1 MFIGVASVWM
11 GTHFG
16 PGVASGTQLNQYYVG
31 FGIPGIV
38 MTLVAMA
45 LLGFALYCSMEFSR
59 IYHAYDYESWVTKLF
74 GNKYVVILFDISFF
88 VTIISARGRQPQRDC
103 HPASGL
109 LGHQLL
115 GGRRHS
121 HSRLHAAVRLRR
133 GAGAQE
139 LGLHDV
145 RRRGRAAAHHGAGH
159 RRRRRDL
166 KGAVENQAANLGAD
180 MSASNWLKALWQA
193 IIYGSFQATIVA
205 NIASVADT
213 LPDRRES
220 RRSAITGYIANTGLL
235 LILCMMLF
243 SFTNV
248 YKVTEEALPFY
259 SILARLNMGWLTTVY
274 IIVVF
279 IAVISTVVGFAFA
292 GVARFGKY
300 YRPQGKK
307 QLAHP
312 VRDAAFVLVLLAAC
326 AAISQVGIYEP
337 RQVRLLAP
345 RLHQPLRYHPARP
358 DTRRPQ
364 DKQEVPQGAQHRRPG
379 HRLITKCFT
388 SQICSKRESPPAS
401 SGGLF
406 ARRA

>member
-1 MFIGVASVWM
+1 MENTKKKGLPVFIGVASVWM

-31 FGIPGIV
+31 FGLPGII

-88 VTIISARGRQPQRDC
+88 VTIISAAGGSLN
-103 HPASGL
+103 AIA
-109 LGHQLL
+109 QLL
-115 GGRRHS
+115 QDFWGFNYWVGVGLVIVVSMLLCAFGAELVRKS
-121 HSRLHAAVRLRR
+121 SAYMMFVVVGVLLLIMALVIAA
-133 GAGAQE
+133 GDA
-139 LGLHDV
+139 
-145 RRRGRAAAHHGAGH
+145 
-159 RRRRRDL
+159 DL

-220 RRSAITGYIANTGLL
+220 KRAAITGYIANTGLL
-235 LILCMMLF
+235 LVLCMMLF

-248 YKVTEEALPFY
+248 YDVTAEALPFY
-259 SILARLNMGWLTTVY
+259 SILARLGMGWLTTVY

-326 AAISQVGIYEP
+326 AAISQVGIMNLVKYGYS
-337 RQVRLLAP
+337 LLGYINLFVIILPALILGGRKISKKYLKEHNIDAP
-345 RLHQPLRYHPARP
+345 G
-358 DTRRPQ
+358 
-364 DKQEVPQGAQHRRPG
+364 V
-379 HRLITKCFT
+379 
-388 SQICSKRESPPAS
+388 
-401 SGGLF
+401 
-406 ARRA
+406 

>member
-1 MFIGVASVWM
+1 MENTKKKGLPVFIGVASVWM

-88 VTIISARGRQPQRDC
+88 VTIISAAGGSLN
-103 HPASGL
+103 AIATL
-109 LGHQLL
+109 LQDFWGINYWVGVGIVIVVSMLL
-115 GGRRHS
+115 CAFGAELVRKSSAYMMFVVVGV
-121 HSRLHAAVRLRR
+121 LLLIMALVIAA
-133 GAGAQE
+133 GDA
-139 LGLHDV
+139 
-145 RRRGRAAAHHGAGH
+145 
-159 RRRRRDL
+159 DL

-220 RRSAITGYIANTGLL
+220 RRAAITGYIANTGLL
-235 LILCMMLF
+235 LVLCMMLF

-248 YKVTEEALPFY
+248 YAVTNEALPFY

-300 YRPQGKK
+300 YRPTGSKH
-307 QLAHP
+307 LAHP
-312 VRDAAFVLVLLAAC
+312 LRDALFVLVLLAAC
-326 AAISQVGIYEP
+326 AAISQVGIMNLVKYGYS
-337 RQVRLLAP
+337 LLGYINLFVIILPALILGGRKISKKYLKEHNIDAP
-345 RLHQPLRYHPARP
+345 GI
-358 DTRRPQ
+358 D
-364 DKQEVPQGAQHRRPG
+364 
-379 HRLITKCFT
+379 
-388 SQICSKRESPPAS
+388 
-401 SGGLF
+401 
-406 ARRA
+406 

>member
-1 MFIGVASVWM
+1 MENTKKKGLPVFIGVASVWM

-31 FGIPGIV
+31 FGIPGII
-38 MTLVAMA
+38 MALVAMA

-59 IYHAYDYESWVTKLF
+59 IYKAYDYESWVTKLF
-74 GNKYVVILFDISFF
+74 NNKYVVILFDVSFF
-88 VTIISARGRQPQRDC
+88 VTIISAAGGSLN
-103 HPASGL
+103 AIATL
-109 LGHQLL
+109 LQDFWGINYWVGVGIVIVVSMLL
-115 GGRRHS
+115 CAFGAELVRKSSAYMMFVVVGV
-121 HSRLHAAVRLRR
+121 LLLIMALVIAA
-133 GAGAQE
+133 GDA
-139 LGLHDV
+139 
-145 RRRGRAAAHHGAGH
+145 
-159 RRRRRDL
+159 DL

-220 RRSAITGYIANTGLL
+220 RRAAITGYIANTGLL
-235 LILCMMLF
+235 LVLCMMLF

-248 YKVTEEALPFY
+248 YAVTNEDLPFY

-300 YRPQGKK
+300 YRPAGKK
-307 QLAHP
+307 HLAHP
-312 VRDAAFVLVLLAAC
+312 LRDALFVLVLLAAC
-326 AAISQVGIYEP
+326 AAISQVGIMNIVKYGY
-337 RQVRLLAP
+337 QLLGYINLFVIVLPALIIGGRKISKKYLKEHNIDAP
-345 RLHQPLRYHPARP
+345 GI
-358 DTRRPQ
+358 D
-364 DKQEVPQGAQHRRPG
+364 
-379 HRLITKCFT
+379 
-388 SQICSKRESPPAS
+388 
-401 SGGLF
+401 
-406 ARRA
+406 

>member
-1 MFIGVASVWM
+1 MENTKKKGLPVFIGVASVWM

-88 VTIISARGRQPQRDC
+88 VTIISAAGGSLN
-103 HPASGL
+103 AIATL
-109 LGHQLL
+109 LQDFWGINYWVGVGIVIVVSMLL
-115 GGRRHS
+115 CAFGAELVRKSSAYMMFVVVGV
-121 HSRLHAAVRLRR
+121 LLLIMALVIAA
-133 GAGAQE
+133 GDA
-139 LGLHDV
+139 
-145 RRRGRAAAHHGAGH
+145 
-159 RRRRRDL
+159 DL

-220 RRSAITGYIANTGLL
+220 RRAAITGYIANTGLL
-235 LILCMMLF
+235 LVLCMMLF

-248 YKVTEEALPFY
+248 YAVTNEDLPFY

-300 YRPQGKK
+300 YRPAGKK
-307 QLAHP
+307 HLAHP
-312 VRDAAFVLVLLAAC
+312 LRDALFVLVLLAAC
-326 AAISQVGIYEP
+326 AAISQVGIMNIVKYGY
-337 RQVRLLAP
+337 QLLGYINLFVIVLPALIIGGRKISKKYLKEHNIDAP
-345 RLHQPLRYHPARP
+345 GI
-358 DTRRPQ
+358 D
-364 DKQEVPQGAQHRRPG
+364 
-379 HRLITKCFT
+379 
-388 SQICSKRESPPAS
+388 
-401 SGGLF
+401 
-406 ARRA
+406 

>member
-1 MFIGVASVWM
+1 MENTKKKGLPVFIGVASVWM

-31 FGIPGIV
+31 FGIPGII

-59 IYHAYDYESWVTKLF
+59 IYKAYDYESWVTKLF
-74 GNKYVVILFDISFF
+74 NNKYVVILFDVSFF
-88 VTIISARGRQPQRDC
+88 VTIISAAGGSLN
-103 HPASGL
+103 AIATL
-109 LGHQLL
+109 LQDFWGINYWVGVGIVIVVSMLL
-115 GGRRHS
+115 CAFGAELVRKSSAYMMFVVVGV
-121 HSRLHAAVRLRR
+121 LLLIMALVIAA
-133 GAGAQE
+133 GDA
-139 LGLHDV
+139 
-145 RRRGRAAAHHGAGH
+145 
-159 RRRRRDL
+159 DL

-220 RRSAITGYIANTGLL
+220 RRAAITGYIANTGLL
-235 LILCMMLF
+235 LVLCMMLF

-248 YKVTEEALPFY
+248 YAVTNEALPFY
-259 SILARLNMGWLTTVY
+259 SILARLNMSWLTVVY

-300 YRPQGKK
+300 YRPTGKK
-307 QLAHP
+307 HLAHP
-312 VRDAAFVLVLLAAC
+312 LRDALFVLVLLAAC
-326 AAISQVGIYEP
+326 AAISQVGIMNLVKYGYS
-337 RQVRLLAP
+337 LLGYINLFVIILPALIIGGRKISKKYLKEHNIDAP
-345 RLHQPLRYHPARP
+345 GI
-358 DTRRPQ
+358 D
-364 DKQEVPQGAQHRRPG
+364 
-379 HRLITKCFT
+379 
-388 SQICSKRESPPAS
+388 
-401 SGGLF
+401 
-406 ARRA
+406 

>member
-1 MFIGVASVWM
+1 MENTKKKGLPVFIGVASVWM

-88 VTIISARGRQPQRDC
+88 VTIISAAGGSLN
-103 HPASGL
+103 AIATL
-109 LGHQLL
+109 LQDFWGINYWVGVGIVIVVSMLL
-115 GGRRHS
+115 CAFGAELVRKSSAYMMFVVVGV
-121 HSRLHAAVRLRR
+121 LLLIMALVIAA
-133 GAGAQE
+133 GDA
-139 LGLHDV
+139 
-145 RRRGRAAAHHGAGH
+145 
-159 RRRRRDL
+159 DL

-220 RRSAITGYIANTGLL
+220 RRAAITGYIANTGLL
-235 LILCMMLF
+235 LVLCMMLF

-248 YKVTEEALPFY
+248 YAVTNEALPFY
-259 SILARLNMGWLTTVY
+259 SILARLNMSWLTVVY

-300 YRPQGKK
+300 YRPTGKK
-307 QLAHP
+307 HLAHP
-312 VRDAAFVLVLLAAC
+312 LRDALFVLVLLAAC
-326 AAISQVGIYEP
+326 AAISQVGIMNLVKYGYS
-337 RQVRLLAP
+337 LLGYINLFVIILPALIIGGRKISKKYLKEHNIDAP
-345 RLHQPLRYHPARP
+345 GI
-358 DTRRPQ
+358 D
-364 DKQEVPQGAQHRRPG
+364 
-379 HRLITKCFT
+379 
-388 SQICSKRESPPAS
+388 
-401 SGGLF
+401 
-406 ARRA
+406 

>member
-1 MFIGVASVWM
+1 MENTKKKGLPVFIGVASVWM

-31 FGIPGIV
+31 FGIPGII

-59 IYHAYDYESWVTKLF
+59 IYKAYDYESWVTKLF
-74 GNKYVVILFDISFF
+74 NNKYVVILFDVSFF
-88 VTIISARGRQPQRDC
+88 VTIISAAGGSLN
-103 HPASGL
+103 AIATL
-109 LGHQLL
+109 LQDFWGINYWVGVGIVIVVSMLL
-115 GGRRHS
+115 CAFGAELVRKSSAYMMFVVVGV
-121 HSRLHAAVRLRR
+121 LLLIMALVIAA
-133 GAGAQE
+133 GDA
-139 LGLHDV
+139 
-145 RRRGRAAAHHGAGH
+145 
-159 RRRRRDL
+159 DL

-220 RRSAITGYIANTGLL
+220 RRAAITGYIANTGLL
-235 LILCMMLF
+235 LVLCMMLF

-248 YKVTEEALPFY
+248 YAVTNEDLPFY

-300 YRPQGKK
+300 YRPAGKK
-307 QLAHP
+307 HLAHP
-312 VRDAAFVLVLLAAC
+312 LRDALFVLVLLAAC
-326 AAISQVGIYEP
+326 AAISQVGIMNLVKYGY
-337 RQVRLLAP
+337 QLLGYINLFVIVLPALIIGGRKISKKYLKEHNIDAP
-345 RLHQPLRYHPARP
+345 GI
-358 DTRRPQ
+358 D
-364 DKQEVPQGAQHRRPG
+364 
-379 HRLITKCFT
+379 
-388 SQICSKRESPPAS
+388 
-401 SGGLF
+401 
-406 ARRA
+406 

>member
-1 MFIGVASVWM
+1 MENTKKKGLPVFIGVASVWM

-88 VTIISARGRQPQRDC
+88 VTIISAAGGSLN
-103 HPASGL
+103 AIATL
-109 LGHQLL
+109 LQDFWGINYWVGVGIVIVVSMLL
-115 GGRRHS
+115 CAFGAELVRKSSAYMMFVVVGV
-121 HSRLHAAVRLRR
+121 LLLIMALVIAA
-133 GAGAQE
+133 GDA
-139 LGLHDV
+139 
-145 RRRGRAAAHHGAGH
+145 
-159 RRRRRDL
+159 DL

-248 YKVTEEALPFY
+248 YAVTKEALPFY
-259 SILARLNMGWLTTVY
+259 SILARMDMGWLTTVY

-312 VRDAAFVLVLLAAC
+312 VRDAAFVLVLLVAC
-326 AAISQVGIYEP
+326 AAISQVGIMNLVKYGYS
-337 RQVRLLAP
+337 LLGYINLFVIILPALILGGRKISKKYLKEHNIDAP
-345 RLHQPLRYHPARP
+345 GI
-358 DTRRPQ
+358 D
-364 DKQEVPQGAQHRRPG
+364 
-379 HRLITKCFT
+379 
-388 SQICSKRESPPAS
+388 
-401 SGGLF
+401 
-406 ARRA
+406 

>member
-1 MFIGVASVWM
+1 MENTKKKGLPVFIGVASVWM

-88 VTIISARGRQPQRDC
+88 VTIISAAGGSLN
-103 HPASGL
+103 AIATL
-109 LGHQLL
+109 LQDFWGINYWVGVGIVIVVSMLL
-115 GGRRHS
+115 CAFGAELVRKSSAYMMFVVVGV
-121 HSRLHAAVRLRR
+121 LLLIMALVIAA
-133 GAGAQE
+133 GDA
-139 LGLHDV
+139 
-145 RRRGRAAAHHGAGH
+145 
-159 RRRRRDL
+159 DL

-180 MSASNWLKALWQA
+180 MGASNWLKALWQA

-220 RRSAITGYIANTGLL
+220 RRAAITGYIANTGLL

-248 YKVTEEALPFY
+248 YAVTKEALPFY

-274 IIVVF
+274 IVVVF

-326 AAISQVGIYEP
+326 AAISQVGIMNLVKYGYS
-337 RQVRLLAP
+337 LLGYINLFVIILPALILGGRKISRKYLKAHNIDAP
-345 RLHQPLRYHPARP
+345 G
-358 DTRRPQ
+358 
-364 DKQEVPQGAQHRRPG
+364 V
-379 HRLITKCFT
+379 
-388 SQICSKRESPPAS
+388 
-401 SGGLF
+401 
-406 ARRA
+406 

>member
-1 MFIGVASVWM
+1 MENTKKKGLPVFIGVASVWM

-59 IYHAYDYESWVTKLF
+59 LYHAYDYESWVTKLF
-74 GNKYVVILFDISFF
+74 GNKYVVILFDLSFF
-88 VTIISARGRQPQRDC
+88 VTIISA
-103 HPASGL
+103 A
-109 LGHQLL
+109 
-115 GGRRHS
+115 GGS
-121 HSRLHAAVRLRR
+121 LNAIATL
-133 GAGAQE
+133 
-139 LGLHDV
+139 LHDFWGINYWVGVGIVIVVSMLLCAFGAELV
-145 RRRGRAAAHHGAGH
+145 RKSSAYMMFVVVGVLLLIMALVIAAGDA
-159 RRRRRDL
+159 DL

-220 RRSAITGYIANTGLL
+220 RRSAITGYLANTLLL
-235 LILCMMLF
+235 LILCTMLF

-248 YKVTEEALPFY
+248 YEVTKEDLPFY
-259 SILARLNMGWLTTVY
+259 SILARLDMGWLTTVY

-312 VRDAAFVLVLLAAC
+312 VRDAIFVLVLLAAC
-326 AAISQVGIYEP
+326 AAISQVGIMKLVKYGYS
-337 RQVRLLAP
+337 LLGYINLPVIVLPALIIGGRKISRKYLKEHNVPAP
-345 RLHQPLRYHPARP
+345 G
-358 DTRRPQ
+358 
-364 DKQEVPQGAQHRRPG
+364 VPGMD
-379 HRLITKCFT
+379 
-388 SQICSKRESPPAS
+388 
-401 SGGLF
+401 
-406 ARRA
+406 

>member
-1 MFIGVASVWM
+1 MENTKKKGLPVFIGVASVWM

-88 VTIISARGRQPQRDC
+88 VTIISAAGGSLN
-103 HPASGL
+103 AIATL
-109 LGHQLL
+109 LQDFWGINYWVGVGIVIVVSMLL
-115 GGRRHS
+115 CAFGAELVRKSSAYMMFVVVGV
-121 HSRLHAAVRLRR
+121 LLLIMALVIAA
-133 GAGAQE
+133 GDA
-139 LGLHDV
+139 
-145 RRRGRAAAHHGAGH
+145 
-159 RRRRRDL
+159 DL

-220 RRSAITGYIANTGLL
+220 KRSAITGYLANTGLL
-235 LILCMMLF
+235 LVLCMMLF

-326 AAISQVGIYEP
+326 AAISQVGIMNLVKYGYS
-337 RQVRLLAP
+337 LLGYINLFVIILPALILGGRKISKKYLKEHNIDAP
-345 RLHQPLRYHPARP
+345 G
-358 DTRRPQ
+358 
-364 DKQEVPQGAQHRRPG
+364 V
-379 HRLITKCFT
+379 
-388 SQICSKRESPPAS
+388 
-401 SGGLF
+401 
-406 ARRA
+406 

>member
-1 MFIGVASVWM
+1 MENTKKKGLPVFIGVASVWM

-31 FGIPGIV
+31 FGIPGII

-74 GNKYVVILFDISFF
+74 NNKYVVILFDVSFF
-88 VTIISARGRQPQRDC
+88 VTIISAAGGSLN
-103 HPASGL
+103 AIATL
-109 LGHQLL
+109 LQDFWGINYWVGVGIVIVVSMLL
-115 GGRRHS
+115 CAFGAELVRKSSAYMMFVVVGV
-121 HSRLHAAVRLRR
+121 LLLIMALVIAA
-133 GAGAQE
+133 GDA
-139 LGLHDV
+139 
-145 RRRGRAAAHHGAGH
+145 
-159 RRRRRDL
+159 DL

-220 RRSAITGYIANTGLL
+220 RRAAITGYIANTGLL
-235 LILCMMLF
+235 LVLCMMLF

-248 YKVTEEALPFY
+248 YAVTNEALPFY

-300 YRPQGKK
+300 YRPTGKK
-307 QLAHP
+307 HLAHP
-312 VRDAAFVLVLLAAC
+312 LRDALFVLVLLAAC
-326 AAISQVGIYEP
+326 AAISQVGIMNLVKYGYS
-337 RQVRLLAP
+337 LLGYINLFVIILPALILGGRKISKKYLKEHNIDAP
-345 RLHQPLRYHPARP
+345 GI
-358 DTRRPQ
+358 D
-364 DKQEVPQGAQHRRPG
+364 
-379 HRLITKCFT
+379 
-388 SQICSKRESPPAS
+388 
-401 SGGLF
+401 
-406 ARRA
+406 

>member
-1 MFIGVASVWM
+1 MENTKKKGLPVFIGVASVWM

-88 VTIISARGRQPQRDC
+88 VTIISAAGGSLN
-103 HPASGL
+103 AIATL
-109 LGHQLL
+109 LQDFWGINYWVGVGIVIVVSMLL
-115 GGRRHS
+115 CAFGAELVRKSSAYMMFVVVGV
-121 HSRLHAAVRLRR
+121 LLLIMALVIAA
-133 GAGAQE
+133 GDA
-139 LGLHDV
+139 
-145 RRRGRAAAHHGAGH
+145 
-159 RRRRRDL
+159 DL

-220 RRSAITGYIANTGLL
+220 KRAAITGYIANTGLL
-235 LILCMMLF
+235 LVLCMMLF

-248 YKVTEEALPFY
+248 YAVTKEALPFY

-326 AAISQVGIYEP
+326 AAISQVGIMNLVKYGYS
-337 RQVRLLAP
+337 LLGYINLFVIILPALILGGRKISKKYLKEHNIDAP
-345 RLHQPLRYHPARP
+345 G
-358 DTRRPQ
+358 
-364 DKQEVPQGAQHRRPG
+364 V
-379 HRLITKCFT
+379 
-388 SQICSKRESPPAS
+388 
-401 SGGLF
+401 
-406 ARRA
+406 

>member
-1 MFIGVASVWM
+1 MENTKKKGLPVFIGVASVWM

-74 GNKYVVILFDISFF
+74 NNKYVVILFDISFF
-88 VTIISARGRQPQRDC
+88 VTIISAAGGSLN
-103 HPASGL
+103 AIATL
-109 LGHQLL
+109 LQDFWGINYWVGVGIVIVVSMLL
-115 GGRRHS
+115 CAFGAELVRKSSAYMMFVVVGV
-121 HSRLHAAVRLRR
+121 LLLIMALVIAA
-133 GAGAQE
+133 GDA
-139 LGLHDV
+139 
-145 RRRGRAAAHHGAGH
+145 
-159 RRRRRDL
+159 DL

-326 AAISQVGIYEP
+326 AAISQVGIMNLVKYGYS
-337 RQVRLLAP
+337 LLGYINLPVIILPALIIGGRKISKKYLKEHNIDAP
-345 RLHQPLRYHPARP
+345 GI
-358 DTRRPQ
+358 D
-364 DKQEVPQGAQHRRPG
+364 
-379 HRLITKCFT
+379 
-388 SQICSKRESPPAS
+388 
-401 SGGLF
+401 
-406 ARRA
+406 

>member
-1 MFIGVASVWM
+1 MENTKKKGLPVFIGVASVWM

-31 FGIPGIV
+31 FGIPGII

-59 IYHAYDYESWVTKLF
+59 IYKAYDYESWVTKLF
-74 GNKYVVILFDISFF
+74 NNKYVVILFDVSFF
-88 VTIISARGRQPQRDC
+88 VTIISAAGGSLN
-103 HPASGL
+103 AIATL
-109 LGHQLL
+109 LQDFWGINYWVGVGIVIVVSMLL
-115 GGRRHS
+115 CAFGAELVRKSSAYMMFVVVGV
-121 HSRLHAAVRLRR
+121 LLLIMALVIAA
-133 GAGAQE
+133 GDA
-139 LGLHDV
+139 
-145 RRRGRAAAHHGAGH
+145 
-159 RRRRRDL
+159 DL

-220 RRSAITGYIANTGLL
+220 RRAAITGYIANTGLL
-235 LILCMMLF
+235 LVLCMMLF

-248 YKVTEEALPFY
+248 YAVTNEALPFY

-312 VRDAAFVLVLLAAC
+312 VRDAIFVLVLLAAC
-326 AAISQVGIYEP
+326 AAISQVGIMKLVKYGYS
-337 RQVRLLAP
+337 LLGYINLFVIVLPALIIGGRKISKKYLKEHNIDAP
-345 RLHQPLRYHPARP
+345 GI
-358 DTRRPQ
+358 D
-364 DKQEVPQGAQHRRPG
+364 
-379 HRLITKCFT
+379 
-388 SQICSKRESPPAS
+388 
-401 SGGLF
+401 
-406 ARRA
+406 

>member
-1 MFIGVASVWM
+1 MENTKKKGLPVFIGVASVWM

-88 VTIISARGRQPQRDC
+88 VTIISAAGGSLN
-103 HPASGL
+103 AIATL
-109 LGHQLL
+109 LQDFWGINYWIGVGIVIVVSMLL
-115 GGRRHS
+115 CAFGAELVRKSSAYMMFVVVGV
-121 HSRLHAAVRLRR
+121 LLLIMALVIAA
-133 GAGAQE
+133 GDA
-139 LGLHDV
+139 
-145 RRRGRAAAHHGAGH
+145 
-159 RRRRRDL
+159 DL

-180 MSASNWLKALWQA
+180 MGASNWLKALWQA

-220 RRSAITGYIANTGLL
+220 KRAAITGYIANTGLL
-235 LILCMMLF
+235 LVLCMMLF

-326 AAISQVGIYEP
+326 AAISQVGIMNLVKYGYS
-337 RQVRLLAP
+337 LLGYINLFVIILPALILGGRKISKKYLKEHNIDAP
-345 RLHQPLRYHPARP
+345 G
-358 DTRRPQ
+358 
-364 DKQEVPQGAQHRRPG
+364 V
-379 HRLITKCFT
+379 
-388 SQICSKRESPPAS
+388 
-401 SGGLF
+401 
-406 ARRA
+406 

>member
-1 MFIGVASVWM
+1 MENTKKKGLPVFIGVASVWM

-31 FGIPGIV
+31 FGIPGII

-59 IYHAYDYESWVTKLF
+59 IYKAYDYESWVTKLF
-74 GNKYVVILFDISFF
+74 NNKYVVILFDVSFF
-88 VTIISARGRQPQRDC
+88 VTIISAAGGSLN
-103 HPASGL
+103 AIATL
-109 LGHQLL
+109 LQDFWGINYWIGVGIVIVVSMLL
-115 GGRRHS
+115 CAFGAELVRKSSAYMMFVVVGV
-121 HSRLHAAVRLRR
+121 LLLIMALVIAA
-133 GAGAQE
+133 GDA
-139 LGLHDV
+139 
-145 RRRGRAAAHHGAGH
+145 
-159 RRRRRDL
+159 DL

-220 RRSAITGYIANTGLL
+220 KRSAITGYLANTLLL
-235 LILCMMLF
+235 LILCTMLF

-248 YKVTEEALPFY
+248 YDVTKEDLPFY
-259 SILARLNMGWLTTVY
+259 SILARLDMGWLTTVY
-274 IIVVF
+274 IVVVF

-307 QLAHP
+307 QFAHP
-312 VRDAAFVLVLLAAC
+312 VRDAIFVLVLLAAC
-326 AAISQVGIYEP
+326 AAISQVGIMKLVKYGYS
-337 RQVRLLAP
+337 LLGYINLFVIILPALILGGRKISKKYLKEHNIDAP
-345 RLHQPLRYHPARP
+345 G
-358 DTRRPQ
+358 
-364 DKQEVPQGAQHRRPG
+364 V
-379 HRLITKCFT
+379 
-388 SQICSKRESPPAS
+388 
-401 SGGLF
+401 
-406 ARRA
+406 

>member
-1 MFIGVASVWM
+1 MENTKKKGLPVFIGVASVWM

-31 FGIPGIV
+31 FGIPGII

-59 IYHAYDYESWVTKLF
+59 IYKAYDYESWVTKLF
-74 GNKYVVILFDISFF
+74 NNKYVVILFDVSFF
-88 VTIISARGRQPQRDC
+88 VTIISAAGGSLN
-103 HPASGL
+103 AIATL
-109 LGHQLL
+109 LQDFWGINYWVGVGIVIVVSMLL
-115 GGRRHS
+115 CAFGAELVRKSSAYMMFVVVGV
-121 HSRLHAAVRLRR
+121 LLLIMALVIAA
-133 GAGAQE
+133 GDA
-139 LGLHDV
+139 
-145 RRRGRAAAHHGAGH
+145 
-159 RRRRRDL
+159 DL

-220 RRSAITGYIANTGLL
+220 RRAAITGYIANTGLL
-235 LILCMMLF
+235 LVLCMMLF

-248 YKVTEEALPFY
+248 YAVTNEALPFY
-259 SILARLNMGWLTTVY
+259 SILARLNMGWLTVVY

-300 YRPQGKK
+300 YRPAGKK
-307 QLAHP
+307 HLAHP
-312 VRDAAFVLVLLAAC
+312 LRDALFVLVLLAAC
-326 AAISQVGIYEP
+326 AAISQVGIMNLVKYGYS
-337 RQVRLLAP
+337 LLGYINLFVIILPALIIGGRKISKKYLKEHNIDAP
-345 RLHQPLRYHPARP
+345 GI
-358 DTRRPQ
+358 D
-364 DKQEVPQGAQHRRPG
+364 
-379 HRLITKCFT
+379 
-388 SQICSKRESPPAS
+388 
-401 SGGLF
+401 
-406 ARRA
+406 

>member
-1 MFIGVASVWM
+1 MENTKKKGLPVFIGVASVWM

-88 VTIISARGRQPQRDC
+88 VTIISAAGGSLN
-103 HPASGL
+103 AIATL
-109 LGHQLL
+109 LQDFWGINYWVGVGIVIVISMLL
-115 GGRRHS
+115 CAFGAELVRKSSAYMMFVVVGV
-121 HSRLHAAVRLRR
+121 LLLIMALVIAA
-133 GAGAQE
+133 GDA
-139 LGLHDV
+139 
-145 RRRGRAAAHHGAGH
+145 
-159 RRRRRDL
+159 DL

-326 AAISQVGIYEP
+326 AAISQVGIMNLVKYGYS
-337 RQVRLLAP
+337 LLGYINLPVIILPALIIGGRKISKKYLKEHNIDAP
-345 RLHQPLRYHPARP
+345 GI
-358 DTRRPQ
+358 D
-364 DKQEVPQGAQHRRPG
+364 
-379 HRLITKCFT
+379 
-388 SQICSKRESPPAS
+388 
-401 SGGLF
+401 
-406 ARRA
+406 

>member
-1 MFIGVASVWM
+1 MENTKKKGLPVFIGVASVWM

-59 IYHAYDYESWVTKLF
+59 IYKAYDYESWVTKLF
-74 GNKYVVILFDISFF
+74 NNKYVVILFDVSFF
-88 VTIISARGRQPQRDC
+88 VTIISAAGGSLK
-103 HPASGL
+103 AIATL
-109 LGHQLL
+109 LQDFWGINYWVGVGIVIVVSMLL
-115 GGRRHS
+115 CAFGAELVRKSSAYMMFVVVGV
-121 HSRLHAAVRLRR
+121 LLLIMALVIAA
-133 GAGAQE
+133 GDA
-139 LGLHDV
+139 
-145 RRRGRAAAHHGAGH
+145 
-159 RRRRRDL
+159 DL

-220 RRSAITGYIANTGLL
+220 RRAAITGYIANTGLL
-235 LILCMMLF
+235 LVLCMMLF

-248 YKVTEEALPFY
+248 YAVTNEALPFY

-300 YRPQGKK
+300 YRPTGKK
-307 QLAHP
+307 HLAHP
-312 VRDAAFVLVLLAAC
+312 LRDALFVLVLLAAC
-326 AAISQVGIYEP
+326 AAISQVGIMNLVKYGYS
-337 RQVRLLAP
+337 LLGYINLFVIILPALILGGRKISKKYLKEHNIDAP
-345 RLHQPLRYHPARP
+345 GI
-358 DTRRPQ
+358 D
-364 DKQEVPQGAQHRRPG
+364 
-379 HRLITKCFT
+379 
-388 SQICSKRESPPAS
+388 
-401 SGGLF
+401 
-406 ARRA
+406 

>member
-1 MFIGVASVWM
+1 MENTKKKGLPVFIGVASVWM

-31 FGIPGIV
+31 FGIPGII

-88 VTIISARGRQPQRDC
+88 VTIISAAGGSLN
-103 HPASGL
+103 AIATL
-109 LGHQLL
+109 LQDFWGINYWVGVGIVIVVSMLL
-115 GGRRHS
+115 CAFGAELVRKSSAYMMFVVVGV
-121 HSRLHAAVRLRR
+121 LLLIMALVIAA
-133 GAGAQE
+133 GDA
-139 LGLHDV
+139 
-145 RRRGRAAAHHGAGH
+145 
-159 RRRRRDL
+159 DL

-220 RRSAITGYIANTGLL
+220 RRSAITGYLANTGLL

-326 AAISQVGIYEP
+326 AAISQVGIMNLVKYGYS
-337 RQVRLLAP
+337 LLGYINLFVIILPALILGGRKISKKYLKEHNIDAP
-345 RLHQPLRYHPARP
+345 G
-358 DTRRPQ
+358 
-364 DKQEVPQGAQHRRPG
+364 V
-379 HRLITKCFT
+379 
-388 SQICSKRESPPAS
+388 
-401 SGGLF
+401 
-406 ARRA
+406 

>member
-1 MFIGVASVWM
+1 MENTKKKGLPVFIGVASVWM

-88 VTIISARGRQPQRDC
+88 VTIISAAGGSLN
-103 HPASGL
+103 AIATL
-109 LGHQLL
+109 LQDFWGINYWVGVGIVIVVSMLL
-115 GGRRHS
+115 CAFGAELVRKSSAYMMFVVVGV
-121 HSRLHAAVRLRR
+121 LLLIMALVIAA
-133 GAGAQE
+133 GDA
-139 LGLHDV
+139 
-145 RRRGRAAAHHGAGH
+145 
-159 RRRRRDL
+159 DL

-220 RRSAITGYIANTGLL
+220 RRAAITGYIANTGLL

-248 YKVTEEALPFY
+248 YAVTKEALPFY
-259 SILARLNMGWLTTVY
+259 SILARMDMGWLTTVY

-300 YRPQGKK
+300 YRPAGRKH
-307 QLAHP
+307 LAHP
-312 VRDAAFVLVLLAAC
+312 LRDALFVLVLLAAC
-326 AAISQVGIYEP
+326 AAISQVGIMNLVKYGYS
-337 RQVRLLAP
+337 LLGYINLFVIILPALILGGRKISKKYLKEHNIDAP
-345 RLHQPLRYHPARP
+345 GI
-358 DTRRPQ
+358 D
-364 DKQEVPQGAQHRRPG
+364 
-379 HRLITKCFT
+379 
-388 SQICSKRESPPAS
+388 
-401 SGGLF
+401 
-406 ARRA
+406 

>member
-1 MFIGVASVWM
+1 MENTKKKGLPVFIGVASVWM

-31 FGIPGIV
+31 FGIPGII

-59 IYHAYDYESWVTKLF
+59 IYKAYDYESWVTKLF
-74 GNKYVVILFDISFF
+74 NNKYVVILFDVSFF
-88 VTIISARGRQPQRDC
+88 VTIISAAGGSLN
-103 HPASGL
+103 AIATL
-109 LGHQLL
+109 LQDFWGINYWIGVGIVIVVSMLL
-115 GGRRHS
+115 CAFGAELVRKSSAYMMFVVVGV
-121 HSRLHAAVRLRR
+121 LLLIMALVIAA
-133 GAGAQE
+133 GDA
-139 LGLHDV
+139 
-145 RRRGRAAAHHGAGH
+145 
-159 RRRRRDL
+159 DL

-220 RRSAITGYIANTGLL
+220 RRAAITGYIANTGLL
-235 LILCMMLF
+235 LVLCMMLF

-248 YKVTEEALPFY
+248 YAVTNEALPFY

-300 YRPQGKK
+300 YRPTGSKH
-307 QLAHP
+307 LAHP
-312 VRDAAFVLVLLAAC
+312 LRDALFVLVLLAAC
-326 AAISQVGIYEP
+326 AAISQVGIMNLVKYGYS
-337 RQVRLLAP
+337 LLGYINLFVIILPALIIGGRKISKKYLKEHNIDAP
-345 RLHQPLRYHPARP
+345 GI
-358 DTRRPQ
+358 D
-364 DKQEVPQGAQHRRPG
+364 
-379 HRLITKCFT
+379 
-388 SQICSKRESPPAS
+388 
-401 SGGLF
+401 
-406 ARRA
+406 

>member
-1 MFIGVASVWM
+1 MENTKKKGLPVFIGVASVWM

-31 FGIPGIV
+31 FGIPGII

-59 IYHAYDYESWVTKLF
+59 IYKAYDYESWVTKLF
-74 GNKYVVILFDISFF
+74 NNKYVVILFDVSFF
-88 VTIISARGRQPQRDC
+88 VTIISAAGGSLN
-103 HPASGL
+103 AIATL
-109 LGHQLL
+109 LQDFWGINYWLGVGIVIVVAMLL
-115 GGRRHS
+115 CAFGAELVRKSSSYMMFVVVGV
-121 HSRLHAAVRLRR
+121 LLLIMALVIAA
-133 GAGAQE
+133 GDA
-139 LGLHDV
+139 
-145 RRRGRAAAHHGAGH
+145 
-159 RRRRRDL
+159 DL

-220 RRSAITGYIANTGLL
+220 RRAAITGYIANTGLL
-235 LILCMMLF
+235 LVLCMMLF

-248 YKVTEEALPFY
+248 YAVTNEALPFY

-300 YRPQGKK
+300 YRPTGKK
-307 QLAHP
+307 HLAHP
-312 VRDAAFVLVLLAAC
+312 LRDALFVLVLLAAC
-326 AAISQVGIYEP
+326 AAISQVGIMNLVKYGYS
-337 RQVRLLAP
+337 LLGYINLFVIILPALILGGRKISKKYLKEHNIDAP
-345 RLHQPLRYHPARP
+345 GI
-358 DTRRPQ
+358 D
-364 DKQEVPQGAQHRRPG
+364 
-379 HRLITKCFT
+379 
-388 SQICSKRESPPAS
+388 
-401 SGGLF
+401 
-406 ARRA
+406 

>member
-1 MFIGVASVWM
+1 MENTKKKGLPVFIGVASVWM

-31 FGIPGIV
+31 FGIPGII

-59 IYHAYDYESWVTKLF
+59 IYKAYDYESWVTKLF
-74 GNKYVVILFDISFF
+74 NNKYVVILFDVSFF
-88 VTIISARGRQPQRDC
+88 VTIISAAGGSLN
-103 HPASGL
+103 AIATL
-109 LGHQLL
+109 LQDFWGINYWVGVGIVIVVSMLL
-115 GGRRHS
+115 CAFGAELVRKSSAYMMFVVVGV
-121 HSRLHAAVRLRR
+121 LLLIMALVIAA
-133 GAGAQE
+133 GDA
-139 LGLHDV
+139 
-145 RRRGRAAAHHGAGH
+145 
-159 RRRRRDL
+159 DL

-180 MSASNWLKALWQA
+180 MSASNWLKALWQE

-220 RRSAITGYIANTGLL
+220 RRAAITGYIANTGLL
-235 LILCMMLF
+235 LVLCMMLF

-248 YKVTEEALPFY
+248 YAVTNEALPFY

-300 YRPQGKK
+300 YRPTGSKH
-307 QLAHP
+307 LAHP
-312 VRDAAFVLVLLAAC
+312 LRDALFVLVLLTAC
-326 AAISQVGIYEP
+326 AAISQVGIMNLVKYGYS
-337 RQVRLLAP
+337 LLGYINLFVIILPALILGGRKISKKYLKEHNIDAP
-345 RLHQPLRYHPARP
+345 GI
-358 DTRRPQ
+358 D
-364 DKQEVPQGAQHRRPG
+364 
-379 HRLITKCFT
+379 
-388 SQICSKRESPPAS
+388 
-401 SGGLF
+401 
-406 ARRA
+406 

>member
-1 MFIGVASVWM
+1 MENTKKKGLPVFIGVASVWM

-88 VTIISARGRQPQRDC
+88 VTIISAAGGSLN
-103 HPASGL
+103 AIATL
-109 LGHQLL
+109 LQDFWGINYWVGVGIVIVVSMLL
-115 GGRRHS
+115 CAFGAELVRKSSAYMMFVVVGV
-121 HSRLHAAVRLRR
+121 LLLIMALVIAA
-133 GAGAQE
+133 GDA
-139 LGLHDV
+139 
-145 RRRGRAAAHHGAGH
+145 
-159 RRRRRDL
+159 DL

-220 RRSAITGYIANTGLL
+220 RRAAITGYIANTGLL
-235 LILCMMLF
+235 LVLCMMLF

-248 YKVTEEALPFY
+248 YAVTNEALPFY

-300 YRPQGKK
+300 YRPAGKK
-307 QLAHP
+307 HLAHP
-312 VRDAAFVLVLLAAC
+312 LRDALFVLVLLAAC
-326 AAISQVGIYEP
+326 AAISQVGIMNLVKYGYS
-337 RQVRLLAP
+337 LLGYINLFVIILPALILGGRKISKKYLKEHNIDAP
-345 RLHQPLRYHPARP
+345 GI
-358 DTRRPQ
+358 D
-364 DKQEVPQGAQHRRPG
+364 
-379 HRLITKCFT
+379 
-388 SQICSKRESPPAS
+388 
-401 SGGLF
+401 
-406 ARRA
+406 

>member
-1 MFIGVASVWM
+1 MENTKKKGLPVFIGVASVWM

-31 FGIPGIV
+31 FGIPGII

-59 IYHAYDYESWVTKLF
+59 IYKAYDYESWVTKLF
-74 GNKYVVILFDISFF
+74 NNKYVVILFDVSFF
-88 VTIISARGRQPQRDC
+88 VTIISAAGGSLN
-103 HPASGL
+103 AIATL
-109 LGHQLL
+109 LQDFWGINYWIGVGIVIVVSMLL
-115 GGRRHS
+115 CAFGAELVRKSSAYMMFVVVGV
-121 HSRLHAAVRLRR
+121 LLLIMALVIAA
-133 GAGAQE
+133 GDA
-139 LGLHDV
+139 
-145 RRRGRAAAHHGAGH
+145 
-159 RRRRRDL
+159 DL

-220 RRSAITGYIANTGLL
+220 RRAAITGYIANTGLL
-235 LILCMMLF
+235 LVLCMMLF

-248 YKVTEEALPFY
+248 YAVTNEALPFY

-300 YRPQGKK
+300 YRPAGKK
-307 QLAHP
+307 HLAHP
-312 VRDAAFVLVLLAAC
+312 LRDALFVLVLLGAC
-326 AAISQVGIYEP
+326 AAISQVGIMNL
-337 RQVRLLAP
+337 VRYGYQLLGYINLFVIVLPALIIGGRKISKKYLKEHNIDAP
-345 RLHQPLRYHPARP
+345 GI
-358 DTRRPQ
+358 D
-364 DKQEVPQGAQHRRPG
+364 
-379 HRLITKCFT
+379 
-388 SQICSKRESPPAS
+388 
-401 SGGLF
+401 
-406 ARRA
+406 

>member
-1 MFIGVASVWM
+1 MENTKKKGLPVFIGVASVWM

-31 FGIPGIV
+31 FGIPGII

-59 IYHAYDYESWVTKLF
+59 IYKAYDYESWVTKLF
-74 GNKYVVILFDISFF
+74 NNKYVVILFDVSFF
-88 VTIISARGRQPQRDC
+88 VTIISAAGGSLN
-103 HPASGL
+103 AIATL
-109 LGHQLL
+109 LQDFWGINYWVGVGIVIVVSMLL
-115 GGRRHS
+115 CAFGAELVRKSSAYMMFVVVGV
-121 HSRLHAAVRLRR
+121 LLLIMALVIAA
-133 GAGAQE
+133 GDA
-139 LGLHDV
+139 
-145 RRRGRAAAHHGAGH
+145 
-159 RRRRRDL
+159 DL

-220 RRSAITGYIANTGLL
+220 RRAAITGYIANTGLL
-235 LILCMMLF
+235 LVLCMMLF

-248 YKVTEEALPFY
+248 YAVTNEALPFY
-259 SILARLNMGWLTTVY
+259 SILARLNMDWLTTVY

-300 YRPQGKK
+300 YRPTGKK
-307 QLAHP
+307 HLAHP
-312 VRDAAFVLVLLAAC
+312 LRDALFVLVLLAAC
-326 AAISQVGIYEP
+326 AAISQVGIMNLVKYGYS
-337 RQVRLLAP
+337 LLGYINLFVIILPALIIGGRKISKKYLKEHNIDAP
-345 RLHQPLRYHPARP
+345 GI
-358 DTRRPQ
+358 D
-364 DKQEVPQGAQHRRPG
+364 
-379 HRLITKCFT
+379 
-388 SQICSKRESPPAS
+388 
-401 SGGLF
+401 
-406 ARRA
+406 

>member
-1 MFIGVASVWM
+1 MENTKKKGLPVFIGVASVWM

-88 VTIISARGRQPQRDC
+88 VTIISAAGGSLN
-103 HPASGL
+103 AIATL
-109 LGHQLL
+109 LQDFWGINYWVGVGIVIVVSMLL
-115 GGRRHS
+115 CAFGAELVRKSSAYMMFVVVGV
-121 HSRLHAAVRLRR
+121 LLLIMALVIAA
-133 GAGAQE
+133 GDA
-139 LGLHDV
+139 
-145 RRRGRAAAHHGAGH
+145 
-159 RRRRRDL
+159 DL

-220 RRSAITGYIANTGLL
+220 RRAAITGYIANTGLL

-248 YKVTEEALPFY
+248 YAVTKEALPFY

-326 AAISQVGIYEP
+326 AAISQVGIMNLVKYGYS
-337 RQVRLLAP
+337 LLGYINLFVIILPALILGGRKISKKYLKEHNIDAP
-345 RLHQPLRYHPARP
+345 G
-358 DTRRPQ
+358 
-364 DKQEVPQGAQHRRPG
+364 V
-379 HRLITKCFT
+379 
-388 SQICSKRESPPAS
+388 
-401 SGGLF
+401 
-406 ARRA
+406 

>member
-1 MFIGVASVWM
+1 MENTKKKGLPVFIGVASVWM

-31 FGIPGIV
+31 FGIPGII

-88 VTIISARGRQPQRDC
+88 VTIISAAGGSLN
-103 HPASGL
+103 AIATL
-109 LGHQLL
+109 LQDFWGINYWVGVGIVIVVSMLL
-115 GGRRHS
+115 CAFGAELVRKSSAYMMFVVVGV
-121 HSRLHAAVRLRR
+121 LLLIMALVIAA
-133 GAGAQE
+133 GDA
-139 LGLHDV
+139 
-145 RRRGRAAAHHGAGH
+145 
-159 RRRRRDL
+159 DL

-326 AAISQVGIYEP
+326 AAISQVGIMNLVKYGYS
-337 RQVRLLAP
+337 LLGYINLFVIILPALILGGRKISKKYLKEHNIDAP
-345 RLHQPLRYHPARP
+345 G
-358 DTRRPQ
+358 
-364 DKQEVPQGAQHRRPG
+364 V
-379 HRLITKCFT
+379 
-388 SQICSKRESPPAS
+388 
-401 SGGLF
+401 
-406 ARRA
+406 